1 MALKRLLKPPIASRQ
16 RRQRKSTDGAEQMAG
31 KRGVKHGV
39 AAAPQ
44 RKAPVTDTSI
54 AASPAAEVATPE
66 TLAPEETAVVAV
78 AGSAMVALPADCRM
92 STQGGLMAELLRA
105 LDEHAIVLDG
115 QAVERIDTAALQLL
129 ALFRREVNTRGGTV
143 SWRGPSV
150 ALHEAANLLGL
161 ATLLELPA
169 IAPV

>member
-16 RRQRKSTDGAEQMAG
+16 RRQRKPTDGAEQMAG

-54 AASPAAEVATPE
+54 AASVTAEVATPE
-66 TLAPEETAVVAV
+66 TLASEETAVVAV

>member
-1 MALKRLLKPPIASRQ
+1 M
-16 RRQRKSTDGAEQMAG
+16 
-31 KRGVKHGV
+31 
-39 AAAPQ
+39 
-44 RKAPVTDTSI
+44 TDTSI
-54 AASPAAEVATPE
+54 AASAAVEAATAAALVPGKPATVA
-66 TLAPEETAVVAV
+66 A
-78 AGSAMVALPADCRM
+78 SAMVALPADCRM
-92 STQGGLMAELLRA
+92 SAQGGLMAELLRA

-129 ALFRREVNTRGGTV
+129 ALFRREVNTRGGKV

-150 ALHEAANLLGL
+150 ALHEAADLLGL

>member
-1 MALKRLLKPPIASRQ
+1 
-16 RRQRKSTDGAEQMAG
+16 MAG

-54 AASPAAEVATPE
+54 AASAAAEVATPE